1 MPAEWSLSVI
11 HCLANMCQSD
21 EKPLQPAGQPISPLS
36 RQDTR
41 RTLRNQLHAW
51 LPAFSLSFSAFI
63 FVSTEFMPVGLLPD
77 MAQGL
82 NRSQPEMGMIM
93 TFYAWTVALMSL
105 PLTIASARCERK
117 RLLLGVLLVFIAGN
131 AMAAFA
137 SSFSVLLAARI
148 AIALAHAVFW
158 SIATPLAYRVAPKGK
173 QPQALGLVVAGASLA
188 VVLGVPL
195 GTTIGHSFGWRWAFA
210 AVSIIALLVLT
221 VMWLTLPVLPSA
233 NAGSLKSLPILFRR
247 LPLIVAYTLTA
258 MVVCGHFVAYTYLT
272 PYLKE
277 IGHFSPRLVVI
288 ILLIM
293 GGAGVIGSIVL
304 SHTTGKYPVLM
315 FYLPVILV
323 GLALFMLENA
333 ALNLPLICIL
343 CFIWGAAMTGVGLVL
358 QSKILKFAHDATDVA
373 TSIYSG
379 IYNIGIGGG
388 ALIGGQVYSR
398 YGLSCIGYAGMLF
411 ILVAL
416 SLLLVLRYARKN
428 EINALETL

>member
-1 MPAEWSLSVI
+1 MS
-11 HCLANMCQSD
+11 QSD
-21 EKPLQPAGQPISPLS
+21 KNIPDQQTDQQPVAPLS
-36 RQDTR
+36 RQETR
-41 RTLRNQLHAW
+41 YTLKNHLHAW
-51 LPAFSLSFSAFI
+51 LPALSLSFSAFI

-131 AMAAFA
+131 AMAAAA
-137 SSFSVLLAARI
+137 SCFSVLLIARI
-148 AIALAHAVFW
+148 AIALAHAIFW
-158 SIATPLAYRVAPKGK
+158 SITIPLACRVAPQGK

-195 GTTIGHSFGWRWAFA
+195 GTAIGHSFGWRWAFA
-210 AVSIIALLVLT
+210 AVSMIALLVLA
-221 VMWLTLPVLPSA
+221 VMWFTLPLLPSA
-233 NAGSLKSLPILFRR
+233 NAGSLKSLPVLFRR
-247 LPLIVAYTLTA
+247 LPLIVAYILTA

-272 PYLKE
+272 PYLQE
-277 IGHFSPRLVVI
+277 IGHFSPRLVVV

-304 SHTTGKYPVLM
+304 SHTTGKHPVTM

-323 GLALFMLENA
+323 GMALLLLEGA
-333 ALNLPLICIL
+333 ASNLSLVCIL
-343 CFIWGAAMTGVGLVL
+343 CFVWGAAMTGVGLAL

-398 YGLSCIGYAGMLF
+398 YGLSRIGYAGMLF
-411 ILVAL
+411 ILAVLA
-416 SLLLVLRYARKN
+416 LLLVLRCIRKT
-428 EINALETL
+428 EINALENN

>member
-1 MPAEWSLSVI
+1 MPEQQAD
-11 HCLANMCQSD
+11 Q
-21 EKPLQPAGQPISPLS
+21 PLVPLS
-36 RQDTR
+36 RKDTGY
-41 RTLRNQLHAW
+41 TLKSHLHAW
-51 LPAFSLSFSAFI
+51 LPALSLSFSAFI

-77 MAQGL
+77 MAASL
-82 NRSQPEMGMIM
+82 NRSQPEMGTIM

-137 SSFSVLLAARI
+137 SSFSMLLIARI
-148 AIALAHAVFW
+148 GIALAHAIFW
-158 SIATPLAYRVAPKGK
+158 SIAVPLAYRVAPQGK
-173 QPQALGLVVAGASLA
+173 QPQALGLVVAGAALA

-195 GTTIGHSFGWRWAFA
+195 GTAIGHSFGWRWAFA
-210 AVSIIALLVLT
+210 AVSIIALPVFA
-221 VMWLTLPVLPSA
+221 VMWLTLPMLPSA
-233 NAGSLKSLPILFRR
+233 NAGSLKSLPVLFHRP
-247 LPLIVAYTLTA
+247 PLIVAYILTA
-258 MVVCGHFVAYTYLT
+258 MVVCGHFAAYTYLT
-272 PYLKE
+272 PYLE
-277 IGHFSPRLVVI
+277 SIGQFSPQLVVV

-304 SHTTGKYPVLM
+304 SHTTGKYPVVM

-323 GLALFMLENA
+323 GLSLLMLESA
-333 ALNLPLICIL
+333 ASNLFSVCTL

-388 ALIGGQVYSR
+388 ALIGGQVYNR
-398 YGLSCIGYAGMLF
+398 YGLSRIGYAGLF
-411 ILVAL
+411 FIAAALALV
-416 SLLLVLRYARKN
+416 LLLRYARKK